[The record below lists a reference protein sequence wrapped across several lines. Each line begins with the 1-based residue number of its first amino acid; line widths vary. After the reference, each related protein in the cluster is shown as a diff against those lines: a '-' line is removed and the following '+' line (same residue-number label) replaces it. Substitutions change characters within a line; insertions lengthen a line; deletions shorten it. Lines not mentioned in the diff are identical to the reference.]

1 MRSFRS
7 WLSDLIWDEKR
18 EGNKP
23 PEQWRLASVLSK
35 KTEWTCYEC
44 SLLDKHYGLSQGF
57 FWKYEKANREW
68 NDKNDKE
75 ARAKYSSVRIKQ
87 KD

>member
-7 WLSDLIWDEKR
+7 WISELIWDEKR

-23 PEQWRLASVLSK
+23 PTEWRLASVLSK
-35 KTEWTCYEC
+35 KTEWSCYEC
-44 SLLDKHYGLSQGF
+44 SLLDKHYGVSRGF
-57 FWKYEKANREW
+57 FWNYEKSDRKWKSKREGP
-68 NDKNDKE
+68 
-75 ARAKYSSVRIKQ
+75 RYSSTRIKQ

>member
-1 MRSFRS
+1 MSRSFKS
-7 WLSDLIWDEKR
+7 WVSELIWDEKR

-23 PEQWRLASVLSK
+23 PFKYRLASLLSK

-44 SLLDKHYGLSQGF
+44 SLLDKHYGISQGF

-68 NDKNDKE
+68 NDKE
-75 ARAKYSSVRIKQ
+75 ARAKYSSINIKA